1 MEDPTPARDPRV
13 SNWASLSLHLL
24 LCKTGQVS
32 QQVSA
37 TLHRQVPTPGNTPSA
52 STTSVQKAGRQ
63 VPKADPADLRDQ
75 VFRWECHPESWL
87 SQGRAWPR
95 PPGLPPGQ
103 GSAPSDSWG
112 GSWVR
117 GWSEMTPAHPH
128 TTHLGGTQAHC
139 PTPLPISASLGGW
152 AGSHWGL
159 QHREELR
166 ETSGH
171 HGARGI

>member
-75 VFRWECHPESWL
+75 VFRWEW
-87 SQGRAWPR
+87 R
-95 PPGLPPGQ
+95 P
-103 GSAPSDSWG
+103 
-112 GSWVR
+112 
-117 GWSEMTPAHPH
+117 
-128 TTHLGGTQAHC
+128 
-139 PTPLPISASLGGW
+139 
-152 AGSHWGL
+152 
-159 QHREELR
+159 
-166 ETSGH
+166 
-171 HGARGI
+171 